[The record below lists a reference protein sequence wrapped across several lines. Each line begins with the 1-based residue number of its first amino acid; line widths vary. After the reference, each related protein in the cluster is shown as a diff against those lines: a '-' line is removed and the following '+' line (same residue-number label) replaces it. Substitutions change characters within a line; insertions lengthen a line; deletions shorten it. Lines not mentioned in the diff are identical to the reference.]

1 MTKRPTPTAD
11 ASSAAGSAFDF
22 EASMRELESVVAR
35 LEQPEVPLE
44 EALAAFERG
53 VALTRACRDALEA
66 AEQKVELL
74 SRGVDGRGIAVPFEP
89 DDE

>member
-1 MTKRPTPTAD
+1 MAKRPNPSTDDLPTP
-11 ASSAAGSAFDF
+11 AAPFDF
-22 EASMRELESVVAR
+22 EASMKELEGVVTR
-35 LEQPEVPLE
+35 LEQPDVPLE

-74 SRGVDGRGIAVPFEP
+74 SRGADGVGVAVPFDV